1 MAADILTI
9 DGQFRKAFHILIPR
23 RRLTSPIA
31 CAISSTRRVDTP
43 PIQASW
49 MTATNAFSVV
59 LRASRN
65 GGK

>member
-1 MAADILTI
+1 LHSFETWLFEM
-9 DGQFRKAFHILIPR
+9 PE
-23 RRLTSPIA
+23 SPIA